1 MQLHLTHRPLFPEW
15 EGLPRA
21 LEDHYDGVLRS
32 RPRESATAY
41 RYKTSIAR

>member
-1 MQLHLTHRPLFPEW
+1 MEEIFHRRLFPER
-15 EGLPRA
+15 EGLPRE
-21 LEDHYDGVLRS
+21 LEDHYDGVVRS